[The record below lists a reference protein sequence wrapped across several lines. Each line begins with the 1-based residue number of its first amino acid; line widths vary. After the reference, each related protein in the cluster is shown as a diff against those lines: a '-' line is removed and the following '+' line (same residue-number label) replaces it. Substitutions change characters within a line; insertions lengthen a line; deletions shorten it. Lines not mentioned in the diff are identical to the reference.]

1 MLGNFSSL
9 SQFRQFNYQ
18 QGYHWFDADSMR
30 FFGTRLIGDLMGG
43 CVFIT
48 SDHDYKRDRKYSI
61 RMAMESGSI
70 HSYAFARYDTLSEAR
85 KEAKWLTQALASGE
99 ATYDPNKCEIVVT
112 TLLD

>member
-1 MLGNFSSL
+1 MLGNYKSL

-18 QGYHWFDADSMR
+18 QGNHWFDRDTMKM
-30 FFGTRLIGDLMGG
+30 FGTRLIGDMLGG

-61 RMAMESGSI
+61 RLAMASGSVY
-70 HSYAFARYDTLSEAR
+70 SYAFAHYDTLRDAR
-85 KEAKWLTQALASGE
+85 KEVKWLVGALASGE
-99 ATYDPNKCEIVVT
+99 VAYDPNKCEIVVN

>member
-1 MLGNFSSL
+1 MLGNYKSL

-18 QGYHWFDADSMR
+18 QGFHWFDRDTMKM
-30 FFGTRLIGDLMGG
+30 FGTRLIGDMLGG

-48 SDHDYKRDRKYSI
+48 SDHNYKRDRKYSI

-70 HSYAFARYDTLSEAR
+70 HSYAFVEYDTLSEAR
-85 KEAKWLTQALASGE
+85 KEAKWLVQALASGE
-99 ATYDPNKCEIVVT
+99 ATYDPNKCEIVLT

>member
-1 MLGNFSSL
+1 MLGNYKSL

-18 QGYHWFDADSMR
+18 QGFNWFNPDTMKM
-30 FFGTRLIGDLMGG
+30 FGTRLIGDMLGG

-48 SDHDYKRDRKYSI
+48 SDHTYDRTRKYSI

-70 HSYAFARYDTLSEAR
+70 HSYAFVEYDTLREAR
-85 KEAKWLTQALASGE
+85 KEAKWLVDALASGE
-99 ATYDPNKCEIVVT
+99 AHFCPSKCEIVTT